1 MSIKFT
7 IIITAEKKEKY
18 IVRTIKSC
26 LNQSLIKNFKIIVI
40 YSTLNNEK
48 LVKSRFSHL
57 QKIFFFKCSLKKI
70 SPTNDQLYKIEMA
83 TKFLKD
89 EWVLLLD
96 GDDLFQEKKLIT
108 LQKLNLDKDK
118 VYLHD
123 HKIIKGKKLTNST
136 KSKRYKKY
144 PLYKF
149 LFNDWPEKINTS
161 SILLSSKTLKKFY
174 RANNPYQWK
183 YLAID
188 VQVILYSYYKKK
200 FVFLNKILTSKREN
214 INNLDKKYSNYF
226 SKIYWIR
233 RIEQHKLTKLLSNK
247 TNFLDLNLSKL
258 LKLIFS
264 FFE

>member
-18 IVRTIKSC
+18 ILGTIKSC
-26 LNQSLIKNFKIIVI
+26 LEQSLIKKFRIIVV
-40 YSTLNNEK
+40 YSKLNNEK
-48 LVKSRFSHL
+48 LVKSRFPHL
-57 QKIFFFKCSLKKI
+57 KNLLFLKCPLKKI

-96 GDDLFQEKKLIT
+96 GDDLFSKKKLNT
-108 LQKLNLDKDK
+108 LQNLNLNKDK

-123 HKIIKGKKLTNST
+123 HKIITGKTLTDSTSHKKYKKLF
-136 KSKRYKKY
+136 
-144 PLYKF
+144 LYKF

-161 SILLSSKTLKKFY
+161 SILLSSKALKKFY
-174 RANNPYQWK
+174 RTTNPYRWK

-188 VQVILYSYYKKK
+188 VQLILYFYYRNK
-200 FVFLNKILTSKREN
+200 FVFLNKILTLKREN

-226 SKIYWIR
+226 SKIYWLR
-233 RIEQHKLTKLLSNK
+233 RLEQHNMTERNSGRN
-247 TNFLDLNLSKL
+247 NFFDRLITIFF
-258 LKLIFS
+258 LKIFIY
-264 FFE
+264 

>member
-18 IVRTIKSC
+18 ILGTIKSC
-26 LNQSLIKNFKIIVI
+26 LEQSLIKKFSIIVV
-40 YSTLNNEK
+40 YSKLNNEK

-57 QKIFFFKCSLKKI
+57 KNLLFLKCPLKTT

-96 GDDLFQEKKLIT
+96 GDDLFSNKKLIT
-108 LQKLNLDKDK
+108 LQNLNLNKDR

-123 HKIIKGKKLTNST
+123 HKVITGKTLNNSTSHKKYKKLF
-136 KSKRYKKY
+136 
-144 PLYKF
+144 LYKF

-161 SILLSSKTLKKFY
+161 SILLSSKALKTFY
-174 RANNPYQWK
+174 KKTNPYRWK

-188 VQVILYSYYKKK
+188 VQLVLYFYYRKK
-200 FVFLNKILTSKREN
+200 FVFLNEILTLKREN

-226 SKIYWIR
+226 SKIYWLR
-233 RIEQHKLTKLLSNK
+233 RLEQHNMTERNSGRNNIFDRLITIF
-247 TNFLDLNLSKL
+247 FLK
-258 LKLIFS
+258 IFIY
-264 FFE
+264 

>member
-7 IIITAEKKEKY
+7 IIITAEKKENY
-18 IVRTIKSC
+18 ILKTIKSC
-26 LNQSLIKNFKIIVI
+26 LEQSLIKKFRIIVV
-40 YSTLNNEK
+40 YSTLNNEV
-48 LVKSRFSHL
+48 LVKNRFSH
-57 QKIFFFKCSLKKI
+57 QKKILFLKCPLKKI
-70 SPTNDQLYKIEMA
+70 LPTNDQLYKIEIA

-96 GDDLFQEKKLIT
+96 GDDLFSKKKLNT

-123 HKIIKGKKLTNST
+123 HKIIKGKTLTNST
-136 KSKRYKKY
+136 KFKKYKKF

-174 RANNPYQWK
+174 RTTNPYRWN

-188 VQVILYSYYKKK
+188 VQLVLFFYYKNK
-200 FVFLNKILTSKREN
+200 FEYIDEILTKKIEN
-214 INNLDKKYSNYF
+214 INNLDSTFKNIF
-226 SKIYWIR
+226 TEIYWLR
-233 RIEQHKLTKLLSNK
+233 RLEQHKFTQKLIKRNYNLDYLLTL
-247 TNFLDLNLSKL
+247 FF
-258 LKLIFS
+258 LKLFTK
-264 FFE
+264 

>member
-1 MSIKFT
+1 MSIEFT

-18 IVRTIKSC
+18 ILGTIKSC
-26 LNQSLIKNFKIIVI
+26 LEQSLKKKLKIIVV
-40 YSTLNNEK
+40 YSKLNNEK

-57 QKIFFFKCSLKKI
+57 KNLLFLKCPLKKKL
-70 SPTNDQLYKIEMA
+70 PTNDQLYKIEMA

-96 GDDLFQEKKLIT
+96 GDDLFSKKKINT
-108 LQKLNLDKDK
+108 LQNYNLNKDK

-123 HKIIKGKKLTNST
+123 HKIIVGKTLTNST
-136 KSKRYKKY
+136 NHKKY
-144 PLYKF
+144 KRLFLYKL

-174 RANNPYQWK
+174 KTTNPYRWK

-188 VQVILYSYYKKK
+188 VQLILYFYYRKK
-200 FVFLNKILTSKREN
+200 FVFINEILTLKREN

-226 SKIYWIR
+226 SKIYWLR
-233 RIEQHKLTKLLSNK
+233 RLEQHNMTIRNSNRN
-247 TNFLDLNLSKL
+247 NFFDRFITIFFSKI
-258 LKLIFS
+258 LIY
-264 FFE
+264 